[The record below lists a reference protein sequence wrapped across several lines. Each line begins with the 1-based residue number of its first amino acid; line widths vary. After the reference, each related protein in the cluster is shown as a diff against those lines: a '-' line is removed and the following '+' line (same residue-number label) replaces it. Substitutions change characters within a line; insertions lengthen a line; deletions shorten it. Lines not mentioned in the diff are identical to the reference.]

1 MYCLSDGQEL
11 ELEEL
16 LLEDETTLLLK
27 DELTLLLEEVDVLVL
42 VDVEDDSTIEELL
55 SKEETAL
62 LDGMQPTTSNNTA
75 RGTSNIFFLI
85 IKQLFDLF

>member
-1 MYCLSDGQEL
+1 MYCLSDDQEL

-16 LLEDETTLLLK
+16 LLEQELLLE
-27 DELTLLLEEVDVLVL
+27 DNVLEEVDVLVL

-85 IKQLFDLF
+85 IKQLFVLF